1 MAIVDAVIDLSVP
14 IYEGMPTDDLGPK
27 FWVRLGHEAA
37 RKIYSDHHTRE
48 GRVFLTT
55 DHVGTHLDG
64 PLRFDPDGQPIEQ
77 VPLER
82 FVRPARLLD
91 LRTVGRRGTIGPSL
105 LASAGGEL
113 QPGDAAVLW
122 TGHDAHLTSPDY
134 FWCRPQLSAEGAA
147 CDDDFAVK
155 RALHRGGV
163 LTAEQLCNLAPLEG
177 QRWHLAV
184 APIRIRGVA
193 GSLVRAVGLVNWRAS
208 EIVDL
213 SLNTYNGMPALGG
226 AAPTSWTRAN
236 HRLTATF
243 HPSGLSYQTN
253 SMLLS
258 EHAGTHIDSPYHFD
272 PSGPAIEQMALDGL
286 VVPARVLDLTHKGP
300 LEGIGPDDFETALA
314 KSGLQLQPGDGAVVY
329 TEHSRNFG
337 RQDYTHHRPFITREG
352 ADWLARRQPGMVI
365 TDLIGLD
372 EFVDLTS
379 PVHNRILRAGIPQ
392 LQVLQNVDRLVGR
405 EAYVLAFPLKLV
417 GGTGSPVRAFAALA

>member
-1 MAIVDAVIDLSVP
+1 
-14 IYEGMPTDDLGPK
+14 
-27 FWVRLGHEAA
+27 
-37 RKIYSDHHTRE
+37 
-48 GRVFLTT
+48 
-55 DHVGTHLDG
+55 
-64 PLRFDPDGQPIEQ
+64 
-77 VPLER
+77 
-82 FVRPARLLD
+82 
-91 LRTVGRRGTIGPSL
+91 
-105 LASAGGEL
+105 
-113 QPGDAAVLW
+113 VLW
-122 TGHDAHLTSPDY
+122 TGHDAHLSSPDY
-134 FWCRPQLSAEGAA
+134 FWCRPQLTEDGAA
-147 CDDDFAVK
+147 WLVERQAGLVAADFPGIGAPCDDDFAVK

-163 LTAEQLCNLAPLEG
+163 LTAEQLCNLAVLEG
-177 QRWHLAV
+177 RRWHLSV

-213 SLNTYNGMPALGG
+213 SLDTYNGMPALGG
-226 AAPTSWTRAN
+226 AAPTAWTRAN
-236 HRLTATF
+236 HKLTATF
-243 HPSGLSYQTN
+243 HPDGLSYQTS

-272 PSGPAIEQMALDGL
+272 PAGPAIEQMALDDL
-286 VVPARVLDLTHKGP
+286 VVPAKVLDLTHKGP
-300 LEGIGPDDFETALA
+300 LEGIGPDDFEAALA
-314 KSGLQLQPGDGAVVY
+314 KADFQLQPGDGAVVY

-337 RQDYTHHRPFITREG
+337 RQDYTHHRPFISREG

-392 LQVLQNVDRLVGR
+392 LQVLQNVSRLVGR